1 MIRAVSVR
9 RLNAAYR
16 GLAADE
22 FFLELAQEHFLDWLR
37 HEGLTEGLV
46 FKGGTSLRKFV
57 FGLAGRFSRDLD
69 FTVSDRAIGELV
81 IDALSAGFRHEGVT
95 FHGLEI
101 DRESMKAAWQAETTD
116 LGRGRLAC
124 RLDFSTRSLML
135 PPVARPRSALPG
147 VSAADL
153 GFSPLLVPLADLRE
167 TMAEKL
173 ARLRRVL
180 FARDVYDVGHLIP
193 LVRADTPLV
202 RELLIYKVYFD
213 VVDDGRGGAPFRLGV
228 EYRGHRRAEIRGV
241 DELGSTTQPVFDY
254 PATLRL
260 IEDTYGGLSLSAD
273 EREQVL
279 VRCGPG
285 DRYRALQWVNEF
297 REGHTSPARG
307 GMGLG

>member
-22 FFLELAQEHFLDWLR
+22 SFLELAQEHFLDWLR

-147 VSAADL
+147 VSARSRTAHL
-153 GFSPLLVPLADLRE
+153 QGLL
-167 TMAEKL
+167 
-173 ARLRRVL
+173 
-180 FARDVYDVGHLIP
+180 
-193 LVRADTPLV
+193 
-202 RELLIYKVYFD
+202 
-213 VVDDGRGGAPFRLGV
+213 
-228 EYRGHRRAEIRGV
+228 
-241 DELGSTTQPVFDY
+241 
-254 PATLRL
+254 
-260 IEDTYGGLSLSAD
+260 
-273 EREQVL
+273 
-279 VRCGPG
+279 RCG
-285 DRYRALQWVNEF
+285 R
-297 REGHTSPARG
+297 
-307 GMGLG
+307 